1 MSIRAVDIRPAL
13 DTVER
18 YADRV
23 TDLAGV
29 RRLCGMIAT
38 CLRADAFNYGLRQ
51 SDGFVHPELV
61 FLSSFPEALIRHY
74 READLVQVDA
84 VVDYAY
90 RHVLPATWD
99 EAWARCGSEASRRR
113 VMPVFQEYG
122 FHAGLVVPVHGAC
135 GRLSVL
141 SLGRRRGSPPS
152 RGVHDEA
159 MPALYLATRLHE
171 AAMRVVAPPQRTIPG
186 LTGRERQCLAW
197 AAEGKTAWETA
208 RILGIAERTVT
219 FHLRNACVK
228 LGVSNRQQAVARA
241 IALGLMAT
249 AIQDLPEPG

>member
-1 MSIRAVDIRPAL
+1 MSTRALDIRPEL
-13 DTVER
+13 ETVER
-18 YADRV
+18 FAGGV

-38 CLRADAFNYGLRQ
+38 SLGADAFNYGLRQ
-51 SDGFVHPELV
+51 PDDFVHPELV
-61 FLSSFPEALIRHY
+61 FLSSFPEALIRRY
-74 READLVQVDA
+74 RETDLVQVDA

-90 RHVLPATWD
+90 RHVLPASWD
-99 EAWARCGSEASRRR
+99 QAWTRCGTEASRQR
-113 VMPVFQEYG
+113 VMPVFQEHG

-135 GRLSVL
+135 GRLSIL
-141 SLGRRRGSPPS
+141 SLGRS
-152 RGVHDEA
+152 RGRRPCRSVRDEA
-159 MPALYLATRLHE
+159 MPALYLATLLHE
-171 AAMRVVAPPQRTIPG
+171 AAMRVAAPPQQAVPG
-186 LTGRERQCLAW
+186 LTERERQCLAW

-219 FHLRNACVK
+219 FHLRNACAK

-241 IALGLMAT
+241 ISLGLMAT